1 MVILPLMTTPI
12 IILLTITTFS
22 PLPLPLS
29 FQPQYPLYPFQHLL
43 LHSNPH
49 THPKSPIHQQPVI
62 PLLDNCELILREGGW
77 VEMGGI
83 GVIRGRMRKDVVLEE
98 SGEGEEFVDVGGE
111 LEGEE
116 GR

>member
-1 MVILPLMTTPI
+1 
-12 IILLTITTFS
+12 
-22 PLPLPLS
+22 
-29 FQPQYPLYPFQHLL
+29 
-43 LHSNPH
+43 
-49 THPKSPIHQQPVI
+49 
-62 PLLDNCELILREGGW
+62 
-77 VEMGGI
+77 MGGI